1 MPEAIPLHGLYAASY
16 RGVGFFVPDTSSE
29 VGRRISSHYFPGLDF
44 SAYDDQGLYAEKISI
59 EGFYVGDDYIL
70 RGQALQRAFETP
82 GIGTLVHPWIGA
94 IDVILPEPATIT
106 WSSKELRVV
115 RFSAKFERITHEQQ
129 TSVTGI
135 ATSSKL
141 VSSGSLLAQ
150 AAYDVV
156 STVDQFTLSRL
167 RSDATIR
174 SASRYVDLWST
185 LDGTAG
191 AEIRSLLPTNLP
203 STPKKFLDLIQS
215 VSNAIVSLSQDT
227 VSQSAVAPAA
237 GARLK
242 KTALLPENA
251 IELINSKATH
261 LLDNLPE
268 APSIPD
274 KILLCAAASD
284 LLAKMAPLI
293 TDVSP
298 KSRKEALIL
307 RTAVS
312 DVLEACSMAL
322 QSLLNT
328 SFAAD
333 ISVLGRECR
342 NMQMAVIADLN
353 EIIGRLPQ
361 TTTVTLERD
370 IDAWS
375 LAHMIYGDNPANIE
389 AGYQDIITRNQL
401 RHPAL
406 IMSGTLEILK

>member
-1 MPEAIPLHGLYAASY
+1 M
-16 RGVGFFVPDTSSE
+16 
-29 VGRRISSHYFPGLDF
+29 
-44 SAYDDQGLYAEKISI
+44 
-59 EGFYVGDDYIL
+59 
-70 RGQALQRAFETP
+70 
-82 GIGTLVHPWIGA
+82 WN
-94 IDVILPEPATIT
+94 
-106 WSSKELRVV
+106 
-115 RFSAKFERITHEQQ
+115 
-129 TSVTGI
+129 
-135 ATSSKL
+135 
-141 VSSGSLLAQ
+141 
-150 AAYDVV
+150 
-156 STVDQFTLSRL
+156 
-167 RSDATIR
+167 
-174 SASRYVDLWST
+174 T

-191 AEIRSLLPTNLP
+191 AEISSLLQTNLP
-203 STPKKFLDLIQS
+203 YTPKKFLDLIQS

-261 LLDNLPE
+261 LLDYLPE

-274 KILLCAAASD
+274 KILFCAAASD

-307 RTAVS
+307 RTAIS